1 MPEQIREAR
10 LPLVVLL
17 LLLQCLMLPAL
28 SQAAS
33 RILMADSTPRILLNP
48 RITSELDISSY
59 LDVLS
64 DPASRLTIADVQA
77 DIPAFVPVN
86 DRGITTAPGDNTFWI
101 RGSISRSVDDAS
113 PAGNW
118 LLLLENSHVR
128 NAQLYV
134 KTRDGMVAVSA
145 LPDQRFVVFPLALSS
160 DSALHFYVRMQV
172 DGMFSIPVKV
182 WQRDAWVLSQRSLLT
197 VWGLLLGAIAALALY
212 NLFIYMSLHERAYL
226 QLSLFLQSTL
236 VLILARDGFLTRYFH
251 LLPDWLGT
259 RFELCM
265 ELLTLVLAVMFTRSY
280 LSTARFYPMIDLSL
294 RFTRVFCV
302 VLLLVALA
310 GVLPSGLAYGG
321 FILCSLLFAVPAVL
335 ASMHA
340 ADRATRY
347 YIAGWS
353 VFFVGYVIY
362 QLSHTGLLP
371 VNDFTQRGKDLA
383 LCFLG
388 LSLSLGLAEQIQR
401 ERFEKQRALQRQQET
416 MLELKYSEEQ
426 IQKKV
431 LRDTLQEF
439 PAWQALGVALQEAI
453 GRSAQSGESVVVV
466 MMDLHHINRVEEQ
479 LGHAARNEL
488 LTRATK
494 RLSVILR
501 SVSGVLP
508 LNETASDYVPM
519 AVLEDGS
526 YGFILRGMS
535 DITINH
541 AIEEVEQAMSR
552 PFFYQGLALQPGI
565 SFGLAR
571 LLEHGDD
578 AEHLLQH
585 AQRSLQADKRK
596 NLEKECDLDSV
607 DQYNARNIV
616 LINDLRSAIHEDQ
629 ISLYFQPVYNLQ
641 RQEVC
646 GVEVFTRWDSL
657 TGERISPAEIFQLA
671 EIGGFVAEL
680 TLRVIEKALR
690 YFVVA
695 VNVQQTT
702 LKLSVNLSPKC
713 LREDHF
719 LDEVSLLLTRYH
731 LPPQRLSLEIKEAA
745 IIEDPSITREVL
757 NRIRNLGIGLT
768 IDELGAAYSNP
779 SYLSSLPVT
788 EVKLDQR
795 FVSQLQEYDCRVMV
809 QMLISLCREQHIKLV
824 VHGVEDEST
833 LLQLEQMGCTF
844 AQGHYL
850 ATPILAREFKLPRQ
864 LSGRLQFQPV

>member
-1 MPEQIREAR
+1 MLQIA
-10 LPLVVLL
+10 
-17 LLLQCLMLPAL
+17 
-28 SQAAS
+28 
-33 RILMADSTPRILLNP
+33 
-48 RITSELDISSY
+48 
-59 LDVLS
+59 
-64 DPASRLTIADVQA
+64 
-77 DIPAFVPVN
+77 
-86 DRGITTAPGDNTFWI
+86 
-101 RGSISRSVDDAS
+101 
-113 PAGNW
+113 
-118 LLLLENSHVR
+118 NSHAR
-128 NAQLYV
+128 HAQLFV
-134 KTRDGMVAVSA
+134 REGNGWVATDAVQGARFSVFS
-145 LPDQRFVVFPLALSS
+145 LPMSP
-160 DSALHFYVRMQV
+160 DSAFDFYLRLQV

-182 WQRDAWVLSQRSLLT
+182 WNQDAYQQSQRRLLP
-197 VWGLLLGAIAALALY
+197 VWGMLFGAVAALALY
-212 NLFIYMSLHERAYL
+212 NLFIYLSLHEKAYL
-226 QLSLFLQSTL
+226 QLGLFLLATL
-236 VLILARDGFLTRYFH
+236 MLTMTRDGFLAALFAA
-251 LLPDWLGT
+251 LPERLT
-259 RFELCM
+259 VRFEYVL
-265 ELLTLVLAVMFTRSY
+265 ELVTLALAVVFTRTY
-280 LSTARFYPMIDLSL
+280 LNTPRYYPLIDATLWL
-294 RFTRVFCV
+294 TRWLCLGFAFAALFTSMSSS
-302 VLLLVALA
+302 VAYL
-310 GVLPSGLAYGG
+310 G
-321 FILCSLLFAVPAVL
+321 FMGCALLFAGPSVL

-353 VFFVGYVIY
+353 VYFVGYVIY
-362 QLSHTGLLP
+362 LLSQYGLLP
-371 VNDFTQRGKDLA
+371 VNDFTQRGKDLG

-439 PAWQALGVALQEAI
+439 PAWPALGCVLQDAI
-453 GRSAQSGESVVVV
+453 ARSLQSGESVVVV
-466 MMDLHHINRVEEQ
+466 MMDLHHVNRVEEQ

-508 LNETASDYVPM
+508 LNETSSDYVPM
-519 AVLEDGS
+519 AVLDDGG

-571 LLEHGDD
+571 LFEHGDD
-578 AEHLLQH
+578 SATLLQH

-596 NLEKECDLDSV
+596 NLEKDCELDSV
-607 DQYNARNIV
+607 DQYNARNIA
-616 LINDLRSAIHEDQ
+616 LINELRSAIHEDQ
-629 ISLYFQPVYNLQ
+629 INLYFQPVYDLRRNQ
-641 RQEVC
+641 VC
-646 GVEVFTRWDSL
+646 GVEVFTRWESVS
-657 TGERISPAEIFQLA
+657 GEKISPSEIFYLA
-671 EIGGFVAEL
+671 EIGGFVSEL

-690 YFVVA
+690 HFVVA

-713 LREDHF
+713 LRESHF
-719 LDEVSLLLTRYH
+719 IDDVNLLLTRYR

-745 IIEDPSITREVL
+745 IIEDPSITRDVL
-757 NRIRNLGIGLT
+757 NRIRNMGIGLT
-768 IDELGAAYSNP
+768 IDEMGAAYSNP

-795 FVSQLQEYDCRVMV
+795 FVSRLNEYDCRVMV
-809 QMLISLCREQHIKLV
+809 QMLIALCREQHIKLV

-833 LLQLEQMGCTF
+833 LQQLEQMGCTF

-850 ATPILAREFKLPRQ
+850 AAPVQAREFKLPRQ
-864 LSGRLQFQPV
+864 QADRMQFQQV